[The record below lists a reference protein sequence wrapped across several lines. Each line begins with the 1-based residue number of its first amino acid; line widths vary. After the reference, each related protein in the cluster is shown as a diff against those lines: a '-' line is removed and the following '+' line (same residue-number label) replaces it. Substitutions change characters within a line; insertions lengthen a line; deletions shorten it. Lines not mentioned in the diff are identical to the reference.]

1 MKSWKNSLKDQ
12 VGSADFDAKT
22 FVADVLR
29 GNSGDVVRNLRAL
42 RTATQG
48 LSESYTDLLKKNVFY
63 NYDQFI
69 ETARQVL
76 KLEGE
81 LSTFGQLLGDQKVLV
96 ESMMSYPF
104 SQTVGELR
112 SFTQRIPERRNLVQQ
127 LLDAVENCQLRENP
141 ERELVFESDL
151 TQLNPE
157 NMLALKIVHAFLFTD
172 GLMLTTFAPKRL
184 SSVRYRFS
192 SFYELENVA
201 LINVKSSDSCMNVF
215 KVLVFPNQIYYS
227 CESSLVKKQW
237 LDSVDKAKKAMLRQG
252 SLLRQATIRVKM
264 EKQLRS
270 SGKATSATAS
280 PSPGGVQGK
289 RDSAV
294 DLEWIKELP
303 DELDVCIAQR
313 DFSSALDLLSEARD
327 FLAECTDKELVDELS
342 KKFDQRQKQLA
353 EKLIKELK
361 PVSDKYL
368 QGGPRAT
375 RKATTLLIKLGRIS
389 EACDLYLKN
398 RSASIKFS
406 IKELKVIDN
415 AVQYVEQLNRAICNV
430 IVDTV
435 REFKKLFA
443 GHSICFSVLAVWAS
457 SELKS
462 YATLFLMHVFDSGCS
477 LSVAARCITLA
488 FNSLES
494 LTHVSLD
501 LSFQLEILL
510 QQSVDKLILD
520 VERLIID
527 AEDRWRPYN
536 LQSESNLA
544 KCVQD
549 MKECGVDVSNA
560 VCDGCRLWLT
570 GQVCNFARSVV
581 PFTRDL
587 ALLREAAPFVSS
599 SCDSAL
605 LSVWSVELAYI
616 SQKPS
621 PVDENVYKKNVE
633 FVVGYLLPLCEQS
646 YERVANLQNF
656 LLLRQKLDECA
667 EVLVR
672 FYQPFTDETQ
682 DFEAIGEV

>member
-1 MKSWKNSLKDQ
+1 MKSWKNSLRDQ

-42 RTATQG
+42 RSATQVC
-48 LSESYTDLLKKNVFY
+48 LQFFANDCMAKVLL
-63 NYDQFI
+63 
-69 ETARQVL
+69 E
-76 KLEGE
+76 LEGE
-81 LSTFGQLLGDQKVLV
+81 LSTFGQLLGDQKLLV

-127 LLDAVENCQLRENP
+127 LLDAVENCVSQLRENP

-157 NMLALKIVHAFLFTD
+157 NMIAS
-172 GLMLTTFAPKRL
+172 AP
-184 SSVRYRFS
+184 SY
-192 SFYELENVA
+192 NT
-201 LINVKSSDSCMNVF
+201 
-215 KVLVFPNQIYYS
+215 
-227 CESSLVKKQW
+227 
-237 LDSVDKAKKAMLRQG
+237 
-252 SLLRQATIRVKM
+252 AT
-264 EKQLRS
+264 
-270 SGKATSATAS
+270 

-327 FLAECTDKELVDELS
+327 FLAECADKELVDELS

-510 QQSVDKLILD
+510 HQSVDKLILD

-527 AEDRWRPYN
+527 AVNLRIAEDRWRPYN

-570 GQVCNFARSVV
+570 SQVCNFARSVV

-587 ALLREAAPFVSS
+587 ALLREAATFVSS

-605 LSVWSVELAYI
+605 LNVWSVELAYL

-621 PVDENVYKKNVE
+621 AVDENVYKKNVE

-656 LLLRQKLDECA
+656 LLLKQKLNECA
-667 EVLVR
+667 EPLVQ

>member
-1 MKSWKNSLKDQ
+1 MKSWKNSLKEQ
-12 VGSADFDAKT
+12 VSSAEFDAKS

-29 GNSGDVVRNLRAL
+29 SSSGDVVRNLRAL
-42 RTATQG
+42 RSATQG

-104 SQTVGELR
+104 SQTIGELR
-112 SFTQRIPERRNLVQQ
+112 SFTQRMPERRNLVQQ
-127 LLDAVENCQLRENP
+127 LLDTVENCQLRENP

-237 LDSVDKAKKAMLRQG
+237 LDSVDKAKKAMLRHG

-270 SGKATSATAS
+270 SGKARAS
-280 PSPGGVQGK
+280 PSPVGGQGK

-294 DLEWIKELP
+294 DLDWIKELP

-313 DFSSALDLLSEARD
+313 DFNSALDILSEARD
-327 FLAECTDKELVDELS
+327 YLAECSDKELVDELN
-342 KKFDQRQKQLA
+342 KKFDQKQKQLA

-375 RKATTLLIKLGRIS
+375 RKAITLLIKLGKIS

-430 IVDTV
+430 IVETA

-443 GHSICFSVLAVWAS
+443 GHSLCFAVLAVWAT

-462 YATLFLMHVFDSGCS
+462 YANLFLVHVFDSGCS
-477 LSVAARCITLA
+477 LNVAARCITLA

-494 LTHVSLD
+494 LAHVSLD

-510 QQSVDKLILD
+510 QQSVEKLISD
-520 VERLIID
+520 VERLVID
-527 AEDRWRPYN
+527 AVNLRIAEDRWRPYN

-544 KCVQD
+544 KYVQD
-549 MKECGVDVSNA
+549 MKKCGVDMSSVA
-560 VCDGCRLWLT
+560 CDGCRLWLT
-570 GQVCNFARSVV
+570 SQVCNFARLVV

-587 ALLREAAPFVSS
+587 ALLREAANFVSS

-605 LSVWSVELAYI
+605 LNIWSLELAYLN
-616 SQKPS
+616 QKPS
-621 PVDENVYKKNVE
+621 TVDETMYKKNVE
-633 FVVGYLLPLCEQS
+633 FVIGYLLPLCEQS
-646 YERVANLQNF
+646 PSLAKCRTSKQLAKFECYCF
-656 LLLRQKLDECA
+656 LFVIKYA
-667 EVLVR
+667 V
-672 FYQPFTDETQ
+672 
-682 DFEAIGEV
+682 